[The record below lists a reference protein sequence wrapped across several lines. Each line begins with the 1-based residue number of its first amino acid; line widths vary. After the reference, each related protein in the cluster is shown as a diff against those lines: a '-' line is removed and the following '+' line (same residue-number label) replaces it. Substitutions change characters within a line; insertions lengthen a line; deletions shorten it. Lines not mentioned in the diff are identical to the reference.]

1 MEAHSGHYL
10 PTPENFQALISTL
23 TNSGADLTIAKVF
36 HTAHVEELSHTGVL
50 RPYTPRHFSCSFAE
64 SFFTVW

>member
-23 TNSGADLTIAKVF
+23 TNNGADLTIAKVF
-36 HTAHVEELSHTGVL
+36 LAVHMAELSGTSEW
-50 RPYTPRHFSCSFAE
+50 RPNTPRHFICLFALAYVNN
-64 SFFTVW
+64 S